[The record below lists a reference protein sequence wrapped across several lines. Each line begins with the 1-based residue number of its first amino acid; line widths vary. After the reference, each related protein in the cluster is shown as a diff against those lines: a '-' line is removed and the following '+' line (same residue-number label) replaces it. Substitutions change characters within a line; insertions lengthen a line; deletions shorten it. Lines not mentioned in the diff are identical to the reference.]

1 VNGRGATN
9 AEGDNPRGVASAVAV
24 PAALELRGVSVGYR
38 GQPALED
45 VNLSV
50 PAGSMLAIVGPNG
63 GGKSTLLKLLLG
75 LLVPW
80 GGSIEVLGADPV
92 AARANIGYVPQTGS
106 GDWGFPATVA
116 EVVMMG
122 RYRRLGWLRRPGRAD
137 WAAVHEALEQVGM
150 SARRDR
156 QVGELSGGQQQRVF
170 FARALV
176 QEPRLLLLDEPL
188 AGVDALTER
197 DIYQLLRDLSHR
209 GVTVLFTTHNLS
221 TVAEQFDL
229 VAFVNRRIVAAGPP
243 HDVFNEATLRA
254 TYGSRMA
261 LVRLGDRYY
270 AIDVGSH
277 ADAAGVGDA

>member
-1 VNGRGATN
+1 VNGR
-9 AEGDNPRGVASAVAV
+9 ASAGADIHK
-24 PAALELRGVSVGYR
+24 PGSASPLDGCAAAIALRGVTAGYR
-38 GQPALED
+38 GHVALD
-45 VNLSV
+45 SV
-50 PAGSMLAIVGPNG
+50 TLTVPGGSMMAIVGPNG

-80 GGSIEVLGADPV
+80 DGAVSVLGGEP
-92 AARANIGYVPQTGS
+92 AASRARIGYVPQTGS
-106 GDWGFPATVA
+106 GDWSFPATVG

-122 RYRRLGWLRRPGRAD
+122 RYRRLGWLRRPGRSD
-137 WAAVHEALEQVGM
+137 WTAVNEALERVGM
-150 SARRDR
+150 VDRRDR

-176 QEPRLLLLDEPL
+176 QEPELLLLDEPL

-197 DIYQLLRDLSHR
+197 DIYALLRQLVDR

-229 VAFVNRRIVAAGPP
+229 VAFVNRRIVASGRPS
-243 HDVFNEATLRA
+243 DVFNEQTLRD
-254 TYGSRMA
+254 TYGPRMA
-261 LVRLGDRYY
+261 LVQVGDRYY

-277 ADAAGVGDA
+277 GETAGVGDA